1 MHRTARPSASRNQLL
16 HARAHGLRYAPTLSE
31 AKLWAELS
39 AGKLG
44 VAFRRQVPVGHRYI
58 VDFLAPSLK
67 LAVEVDGS
75 VHARRGAGDA
85 RRDEWLRRAGY
96 RVVRFRVEDVVRD
109 VGAVVERLGEM
120 VRSSG

>member
-1 MHRTARPSASRNQLL
+1 MRH
-16 HARAHGLRYAPTLSE
+16 APTLSE
-31 AKLWAELS
+31 AKLWTELS

-67 LAVEVDGS
+67 LVVEVDGG
-75 VHARRGAGDA
+75 VHRKRGAADA
-85 RRDEWLRRAGY
+85 RRDGWLRRAGY

-109 VGAVVERLGEM
+109 VGAVVERLR
-120 VRSSG
+120 VVARQASRP